1 MFGARRVG
9 RSSSDSLECASSSR
23 VSSRRR
29 ESIAITQRS
38 KNLLE
43 AFKHASQAA
52 KPAERGAPAPQA
64 APSAPRAPAP
74 PAQVQSA
81 PSAPVAPRATPV
93 VQPGPAS
100 AAPVVTGS
108 EGAKPAAASAA
119 SSAAPTVSAPAPTAR
134 RAKLGPQSLQP
145 LAVLAGGALLVLV
158 GVFFLGRWSVGAF
171 SSVQAGGDA
180 ERPSLESALGANEA
194 SPSAEEERAGTAPN
208 AAGSANAALLERPQT
223 LSAADAALLDPA
235 NRYTITAISYD
246 ANERNLALAK
256 SVAAHFAKRSLPVCT
271 PYQRDKKLF
280 VVVGAAPNTTQL
292 EDLKRAV
299 NNMDSPDGQK
309 GEFASA
315 YITPID
321 TIVQRKP

>member
-1 MFGARRVG
+1 M
-9 RSSSDSLECASSSR
+9 
-23 VSSRRR
+23 
-29 ESIAITQRS
+29 
-38 KNLLE
+38 LL
-43 AFKHASQAA
+43 
-52 KPAERGAPAPQA
+52 
-64 APSAPRAPAP
+64 
-74 PAQVQSA
+74 
-81 PSAPVAPRATPV
+81 
-93 VQPGPAS
+93 
-100 AAPVVTGS
+100 
-108 EGAKPAAASAA
+108 
-119 SSAAPTVSAPAPTAR
+119 
-134 RAKLGPQSLQP
+134 
-145 LAVLAGGALLVLV
+145 LV

-171 SSVQAGGDA
+171 SSVNAGARD
-180 ERPSLESALGANEA
+180 ERPSLESALGAGAA
-194 SPSAEEERAGTAPN
+194 SPAAESPEDSPGASREVSARAAPTPKDGG
-208 AAGSANAALLERPQT
+208 AANAALLERPQT

-256 SVAAHFAKRSLPVCT
+256 AVAAHFAKRSLPVCT

-299 NNMDSPDGQK
+299 NNMDSPNGQK